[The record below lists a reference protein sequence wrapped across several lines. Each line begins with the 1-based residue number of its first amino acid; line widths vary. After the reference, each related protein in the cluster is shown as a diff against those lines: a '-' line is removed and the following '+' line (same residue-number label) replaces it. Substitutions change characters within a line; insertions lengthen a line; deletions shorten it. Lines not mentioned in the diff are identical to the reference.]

1 MATLKELMGNLTR
14 GDGKR
19 FFNLTERFTFEP
31 IFKANNYWYG
41 LKLNVDSYC
50 ANHEESSAW
59 DIDIE
64 PKPKKKV
71 KMYRP
76 VRKIGNPGQYSISD
90 TYHEFK
96 SWFQT
101 QYTDIIGWQEIE
113 IEVDE

>member
-1 MATLKELMGNLTR
+1 MWSNNDLMSSNNDLMDPNWKPLPEL
-14 GDGKR
+14 
-19 FFNLTERFTFEP
+19 
-31 IFKANNYWYG
+31 
-41 LKLNVDSYC
+41 
-50 ANHEESSAW
+50 
-59 DIDIE
+59 
-64 PKPKKKV
+64 KPKTKKKI

-101 QYTDIIGWQEIE
+101 QYRDIIGWQEME